1 MNKMSVTV
9 CFPSPPNVR
18 LSLKTSTTH
27 VLQKS
32 VFTFSCRHLYCCKS
46 RWGAVCPETSQIG
59 SYLLQKSE
67 EQKRLS
73 QTPEEHVLALPVSS
87 FCDEGVCLHEGK
99 NTNQMKCVRCAVKTS
114 GWCRWNS
121 FLFQALYDRGF
132 PVPKPVDYNRHA
144 VVMEL
149 INGYPLYVNNC
160 TWHLLLLFLCTI
172 KEDSL
177 CLSGVKCMNCRTH
190 QPSTVNSWIW

>member
-1 MNKMSVTV
+1 MSVTICFV
-9 CFPSPPNVR
+9 CFFLSNVAA
-18 LSLKTSTTH
+18 SLKTSTSR
-27 VLQKS
+27 VLKKS
-32 VFTFSCRHLYCCKS
+32 VFTSRRHLYCCKS
-46 RWGAVCPETSQIG
+46 RWGAVCSETSQTG

-73 QTPEEHVLALPVSS
+73 QTPEEHLLALPVSS
-87 FCDEGVCLHEGK
+87 FCNEGVCLHEGK
-99 NTNQMKCVRCAVKTS
+99 NTNQMKCVRCAVKTP
-114 GWCRWNS
+114 GWCRFDS

-160 TWHLLLLFLCTI
+160 
-172 KEDSL
+172 
-177 CLSGVKCMNCRTH
+177 M
-190 QPSTVNSWIW
+190 